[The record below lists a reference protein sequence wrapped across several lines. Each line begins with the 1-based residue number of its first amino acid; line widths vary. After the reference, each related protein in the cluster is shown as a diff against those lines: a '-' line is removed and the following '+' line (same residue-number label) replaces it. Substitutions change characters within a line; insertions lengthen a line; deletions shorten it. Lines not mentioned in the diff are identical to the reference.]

1 MRNLLLISV
10 LLLLSGC
17 ASGGQT
23 GICLNINGTGMT
35 TPWTGGKL
43 DAHGIMCHMG
53 CDAFSKGV
61 QPTPEQLKDVMIA
74 FANTNSGKMT
84 IPSAGTITFT
94 PEK

>member
-1 MRNLLLISV
+1 MRIILIIG
-10 LLLLSGC
+10 LIALTGC

-43 DAHGIMCHMG
+43 DAHGILCHLG
-53 CDAFSKGV
+53 EDAFSKGV
-61 QPTPEQLKDVMIA
+61 QPTPEQLAEVMKSFISE
-74 FANTNSGKMT
+74 NSGKMD

-94 PEK
+94 PSK

>member
-1 MRNLLLISV
+1 MKNYLLLSV
-10 LLLLSGC
+10 LLLTGC

-43 DAHGIMCHMG
+43 DAHGIMCHLG

-74 FANTNSGKMT
+74 FANTNSGQMDVSG
-84 IPSAGTITFT
+84 PGTVTFT
-94 PEK
+94 PSK